1 MKKLIQI
8 LIVCGL
14 VVVIGGTA
22 SGGTIDEA
30 DGVILMDDIAT
41 AIIKE
46 NYKKALE
53 ISKPILEANHEIY
66 SLFVVNIFEFIDDQE
81 LTPKKIIKY
90 FTKLSEKGYLFG
102 TAVLSFLY
110 SVDDP
115 PNYKKAIELKKYLES
130 KIVQKKK
137 SESVKRLLF
146 LQLGEGFLSLYE
158 SEGSQWEKKL
168 EEQEK
173 VAAKKAKEKA
183 EKAKFNKIMNEAE
196 KYRDVVKKACEKE
209 EGNLSQCI
217 SASSCIVAS
226 IIEELKHDDRGK
238 KFIKTVKGSLLSK
251 GDYEKAFD
259 ELTKSADKDKLL
271 ENQITK
277 TMMSCIFQ

>member
-1 MKKLIQI
+1 M
-8 LIVCGL
+8 
-14 VVVIGGTA
+14 
-22 SGGTIDEA
+22 
-30 DGVILMDDIAT
+30 
-41 AIIKE
+41 
-46 NYKKALE
+46 
-53 ISKPILEANHEIY
+53 
-66 SLFVVNIFEFIDDQE
+66 
-81 LTPKKIIKY
+81 
-90 FTKLSEKGYLFG
+90 
-102 TAVLSFLY
+102 
-110 SVDDP
+110 
-115 PNYKKAIELKKYLES
+115 
-130 KIVQKKK
+130 QKKK

-196 KYRDVVKKACEKE
+196 KYRDVVKKACEKTE
-209 EGNLSQCI
+209 ENVSQCI
-217 SASSCIVAS
+217 TASSCIVAS